1 VPSLLGAVEAARI
14 NLITPVLVGPEARI
28 RAAAALAQL
37 DLAPYEIVPTEH
49 SEAATAK
56 KQ

>member
-1 VPSLLGAVEAARI
+1 MEAARV

-37 DLAPYEIVPTEH
+37 DLAPYEIVPTGH
-49 SEAATAK
+49 SEAAAAEE